1 MLYFQTSSILD
12 WFIWVGHLDW
22 IGLMVWIS
30 GLDWFN
36 GLDIWIGTW
45 EDWKNIVEKKHD
57 IMAQLLK

>member
-45 EDWKNIVEKKHD
+45 EDWKNIVEKN
-57 IMAQLLK
+57 MT

>member
-1 MLYFQTSSILD
+1 VKYILLYFQTSSILD

-30 GLDWFN
+30 GLEH
-36 GLDIWIGTW
+36 GRIGR
-45 EDWKNIVEKKHD
+45 IVSKKYD